1 MQVFPQRPE
10 RLPRGIR
17 QKYQKVSVQCPL
29 SENRKRAFYVL
40 WAVRTDRGEPPG
52 YLKKEI
58 PMETNKIP
66 EQQPRPGRGKLIL
79 QFLKGSKGFFLL
91 CMVCAAL
98 SALADMITPQIIR
111 VTVDNILGSASAENL
126 SPAVQRLLAAF
137 GGPEALR
144 GRLWIMALAVVAVAV
159 VKVAALYGFRVANVR
174 GGETLVKT
182 MRDTLYRHIERLPF
196 QWHMQNHTGDII
208 QRCTS
213 DIDTTRN
220 FISEQLTSLIRILI
234 MLVLSVV
241 FMLGMNVSLTMIAM
255 APLPV
260 IVWYSVFFHHKF
272 RKGFQ
277 ECDENEGKLSAM
289 VQENLTGVRVVRA
302 FGRERYERDRFGK
315 QNEHYTNLWV
325 KLGRLMAFFWS
336 SADILSGVQIMLVVV
351 FGVLFCLRQGMTA
364 GEFIAFI
371 SYNGM
376 LVWPVRQL
384 GRMISEM
391 SKAGV
396 GIDRI
401 GYIMDAEEE
410 QDSPDAGEPP
420 MDGDIRFEHVSFAYE
435 GCPEM
440 LHDIDLAIPAGSTLG
455 ILGGTGSGKSTL
467 MYLLDRLYPLPEGSG
482 RITVGGVDIRK
493 IRLDHLRR
501 NIGIVLQEPFL
512 FSRTLRENL
521 AITVPGLEE
530 EELRAAARTACLD
543 ETITGFTKGYDT
555 FVGERGVTLSGGQ
568 KQRAAIARMLTRQ
581 TPIMIFDDSLS
592 AVDTET
598 DAKIRAALEKRFG
611 SATITLISHR
621 ITTLSKA
628 DQVLVLDHGKVAQLG
643 TPAELSSRPGLYRQ
657 IEEIQSYHPEDAMEG
672 QEVNA

>member
-1 MQVFPQRPE
+1 
-10 RLPRGIR
+10 
-17 QKYQKVSVQCPL
+17 
-29 SENRKRAFYVL
+29 
-40 WAVRTDRGEPPG
+40 
-52 YLKKEI
+52 
-58 PMETNKIP
+58 METSKTP
-66 EQQPRPGRGKLIL
+66 ETQPRPGRGKLL
-79 QFLKGSKGFFLL
+79 YHFLKGSKGFFIF
-91 CMVCAAL
+91 CMLCAAL
-98 SALADMITPQIIR
+98 SGLAEMLTPQIIR
-111 VTVDNILGSASAENL
+111 VTVDNVLGSAPTDTL
-126 SPAVQRLLAAF
+126 SPWVQKLLAAA
-137 GGPEALR
+137 GGPEAIR
-144 GRLWIMALAVVAVAV
+144 SRLWIMALAVVAVSLL
-159 VKVAALYGFRVANVR
+159 KVAAIYGFRVSNAR
-174 GGETLVKT
+174 GGETLVKN

-220 FISEQLTSLIRILI
+220 FISEQLTPLIRILF
-234 MLVLSVV
+234 MVVLSIV
-241 FMLGMNVSLTMIAM
+241 FMLGMNVPLTFIAM

-260 IVWYSVFFHHKF
+260 IVWYSLFFHRKF

-277 ECDENEGKLSAM
+277 GCDENEGKLSAM

-315 QNEHYTNLWV
+315 QNNFYTSLWV
-325 KLGRLMAFFWS
+325 KLGRLMAFFWC
-336 SADILSGVQIMLVVV
+336 SADILSGVQIMLVVI
-351 FGVLFCLRQGMTA
+351 FGVLFCLHRGMTA
-364 GEFIAFI
+364 GEFIAFL

-410 QDSPDAGEPP
+410 KDRPGASDAP

-440 LHDIDLAIPAGSTLG
+440 LHDIDLTIPAGSTLG
-455 ILGGTGSGKSTL
+455 ILGGTGSGKSTM
-467 MYLLDRLYPLPEGSG
+467 MYLLDRLYPLPEDGG
-482 RITVGGVDIRK
+482 RITIGGKDIRE
-493 IRLDHLRR
+493 IRLEHLRR

-512 FSRTLRENL
+512 FSRTIRENL
-521 AITVPGLEE
+521 ALTSPDIGEEEMREASRAACLEE
-530 EELRAAARTACLD
+530 
-543 ETITGFTKGYDT
+543 TIDSFTKGYDT

-568 KQRAAIARMLTRQ
+568 KQRAAIARMLTRS

-611 SATITLISHR
+611 SATIILISHR

-628 DQVLVLDHGKVAQLG
+628 DKVLVLDHGAVAQYG
-643 TPAELSSRPGLYRQ
+643 TPAELSAQPGLYKQ
-657 IEEIQSYHPEDAMEG
+657 IEEIQSYHHEE
-672 QEVNA
+672 EVNA

>member
-1 MQVFPQRPE
+1 
-10 RLPRGIR
+10 
-17 QKYQKVSVQCPL
+17 
-29 SENRKRAFYVL
+29 
-40 WAVRTDRGEPPG
+40 
-52 YLKKEI
+52 
-58 PMETNKIP
+58 METTNESNKT
-66 EQQPRPGRGKLIL
+66 RPGRGKLIL
-79 QFLKGSKGFFLL
+79 RFLKGSKGFFLL
-91 CMVCAAL
+91 CMICAAL

-111 VTVDNILGSASAENL
+111 VTVDNILGSQSAESL
-126 SPAVQRLLAAF
+126 SPAVRGMLDAF
-137 GGPEALR
+137 GGVQALR
-144 GRLWIMALAVVAVAV
+144 GKLWIMALAVVAVAV
-159 VKVAALYGFRVANVR
+159 VKAAAQYGFRVYNAR

-182 MRDTLYRHIERLPF
+182 MRDSLYGHIERLPF

-220 FISEQLTSLIRILI
+220 FISEQLTGLIRILI
-234 MLVLSVV
+234 MLVMSMV
-241 FMLGMNVSLTMIAM
+241 FMLGMNVSLTLIAM

-260 IVWYSVFFHHKF
+260 IVWYSIFFHHRF

-277 ECDENEGKLSAM
+277 DCDENEGRLSAM

-302 FGRERYERDRFGK
+302 FGRERYERDRFAK
-315 QNEHYTNLWV
+315 QNDHYTSLWV
-325 KLGRLMAFFWS
+325 RLGRLMAFFWS
-336 SADILSGVQIMLVVV
+336 SADILSGTQIMLVVI
-351 FGVLFCLRQGMTA
+351 FGVLFCLRGEMTS
-364 GEFIAFI
+364 GEFIAFV

-410 QDSPDAGEPP
+410 KDAPGAKEPP
-420 MDGDIRFEHVSFAYE
+420 MNGNICFDHVSFSYE
-435 GCPEM
+435 GSPEM
-440 LHDIDLAIPAGSTLG
+440 IHDLTMTIPAGTTLG

-467 MYLLDRLYPLPEGSG
+467 MYLLDRLYPLSEGGG
-482 RITVGGVDIRK
+482 RITIGGTDIRD

-521 AITVPGLEE
+521 SITTPDLPEE
-530 EELRAAARTACLD
+530 KMREAAKTACLD
-543 ETITGFTKGYDT
+543 ETITSFTKGYDT

-568 KQRAAIARMLTRQ
+568 KQRAAIARMLTRE

-611 SATITLISHR
+611 SATIILISHR
-621 ITTLSKA
+621 ITTLSRA
-628 DQVLVLDHGKVAQLG
+628 DKVLVLDHGRAAQLG
-643 TPAELSSRPGLYRQ
+643 TPEELSRQPGLYRQ
-657 IEEIQSYHPEDAMEG
+657 IEQIQSMSAE
-672 QEVNA
+672 EVRA

>member
-1 MQVFPQRPE
+1 M
-10 RLPRGIR
+10 
-17 QKYQKVSVQCPL
+17 
-29 SENRKRAFYVL
+29 
-40 WAVRTDRGEPPG
+40 D
-52 YLKKEI
+52 
-58 PMETNKIP
+58 MEQTNKP
-66 EQQPRPGRGKLIL
+66 EQQPRPGRGRLIL
-79 QFLKGSKGFFLL
+79 QFLKGSKAFFLI
-91 CMVCAAL
+91 CMICAAVA
-98 SALADMITPQIIR
+98 ALADMVTPQIIR
-111 VTVDNILGSASAENL
+111 VAVDNVLGSAPAEEL
-126 SPAVQRLLAAF
+126 SPFVRGLLDAF

-144 GRLWIMALAVVAVAV
+144 SRLWIMALAIVAVAV
-159 VKVAALYGFRVANVR
+159 VKVAAQYGFRVTNAR
-174 GGETLVKT
+174 GGETLVKN
-182 MRDTLYRHIERLPF
+182 MRDTLYSHIARLPF

-220 FISEQLTSLIRILI
+220 FISEQMTSLIRILI
-234 MLVLSVV
+234 MLVMSVV
-241 FMLGMNVSLTMIAM
+241 FMLGMNVPLTLIAM

-260 IVWYSVFFHHKF
+260 IVWYSIFFHHKF

-302 FGRERYERDRFGK
+302 FGRERYERDRFDK
-315 QNEHYTNLWV
+315 QNTFYTGLWV

-336 SADILSGVQIMLVVV
+336 SADILSGLQIMLVVV
-351 FGVLFCLRQGMTA
+351 FGVVFCLRQGMTA
-364 GEFIAFI
+364 GEFIAFV

-410 QDSPDAGEPP
+410 KDEPGAADAP

-440 LHDIDLAIPAGSTLG
+440 LHDIDLTIPAGSTLG

-482 RITVGGVDIRK
+482 RITIGGTDIRK
-493 IRLDHLRR
+493 IRLEHLRR

-521 AITVPGLEE
+521 MITSPDIGEE
-530 EELRAAARTACLD
+530 EMREASRAACLD
-543 ETITGFTKGYDT
+543 ETIIGFTKGYDT

-568 KQRAAIARMLTRQ
+568 KQRAAIARMLTRS

-611 SATITLISHR
+611 SATIILISHR
-621 ITTLSKA
+621 ITTLSRA
-628 DQVLVLDHGKVAQLG
+628 DKVLVLDHGSVAQFG
-643 TPAELSSRPGLYRQ
+643 TPAELSAQPGLYRQ
-657 IEEIQSYHPEDAMEG
+657 IEEIQSYHGEENEQEG
-672 QEVNA
+672 GNR